1 MLKEIKGA
9 LINYE
14 ENRSLIESNTNL
26 SVNKI
31 QVNKIQDTSICLSVS
46 YNGNMSLQRLQAEF
60 WGGL

>member
-1 MLKEIKGA
+1 MLKEIKGV

-14 ENRSLIESNTNL
+14 ENRSLIQSNTNL

-31 QVNKIQDTSICLSVS
+31 QVNKIQDTSICLSVI

>member
-1 MLKEIKGA
+1 MLKEIKGV

-14 ENRSLIESNTNL
+14 ENRSLIQSNTNL